1 MGNMFHLVLDR
12 YDRMSASVQAWL
24 FVFVIILAGVEL

>member
-1 MGNMFHLVLDR
+1 VDSRN
-12 YDRMSASVQAWL
+12 DRMSASVQAWL